1 MYGTMRMGGKGVFAL
16 TNRAAF
22 MEKSGADVALFARIL
37 KRNQVQVIEV
47 ELAVNATGIRYEL
60 HRNPDE
66 RIWTLIQI
74 TQTERPVGLLEHNYR
89 SQIVSSE
96 KVIAKGS
103 LSDLRRLIGTLVMQR
118 RSA

>member
-1 MYGTMRMGGKGVFAL
+1 MYGAMRTSRKGVFAL
-16 TNRAAF
+16 TNREAF

-47 ELAVNATGIRYEL
+47 EFAVNAKGIQYEL

-66 RIWTLIQI
+66 HVWTLIQI
-74 TQTERPVGLLEHNYR
+74 IQTERPVGLLEHNYR
-89 SQIVSSE
+89 SQIVTSE
-96 KVIAKGS
+96 KVVAKSS
-103 LSDLRRLIGTLVMQR
+103 LSDLRRLIGTLVMRR